1 MFKMTSNI
9 LKNLLTEKA
18 TRLYPFEK
26 PEPYENVRGELVND
40 VNKCN
45 FCGICAAK
53 CPSACIT
60 VDKKTGT
67 WECALFSCL
76 FCGICVEACPKKA
89 FPRKLNTENRYAKSR
104 LFPFR
109 EPSERR
115 KRRLKIRA
123 SDFCVLTARKSI
135 YRTGAHA

>member
-26 PEPYENVRGELVND
+26 REPYENVRGELVND

-60 VDKKTGT
+60 VDKKTCT

-76 FCGICVEACPKKA
+76 FCGICVEACPQKSLSQKTEY
-89 FPRKLNTENRYAKSR
+89 RKPVREVQVVSVQGTIREKEAQAENKS
-104 LFPFR
+104 L
-109 EPSERR
+109 
-115 KRRLKIRA
+115 
-123 SDFCVLTARKSI
+123 
-135 YRTGAHA
+135 